1 MATTDSIGD
10 MLTII
15 RNGLRAKFPSV
26 EFHSSKL
33 KLAIV
38 KVLKEEGYISSY
50 EEFKKGLIPYMKVT
64 LKYGEMNED
73 RVIHEINRVSKPG
86 RRVYVSKKRIP
97 KVLNGFGITILST
110 PRGVITGRQARMANV
125 GGELLCEVY

>member
-38 KVLKEEGYISSY
+38 KVLREEGYISSY
-50 EEFKKGLIPYMKVT
+50 EEFKKDELPYMKVT
-64 LKYGEMNED
+64 LKYGEFSDE

-110 PRGVITGRQARMANV
+110 PRGVLTGRQARMANV
-125 GGELLCEVY
+125 GGELLCEVF